1 MRSMG
6 LFDATAAS
14 QWVSVVDDGKRRPLY
29 LLLSST
35 KENGDISLR
44 FLPLLGERGAL
55 SRSVVLLDDQAT
67 SPSVA
72 VVEEGPRRSPYLSL
86 SSPRRN
92 RCELYL
98 RRIEEADDSSFKRQK
113 IKCYMLK
120 VVGSRCSG
128 KVRETKALRLLIGD
142 GGDSS
147 TSQADSKKRPPGVK
161 ASKAS
166 GKKTVDPDK
175 QLLLLFLLSLVL

>member
-1 MRSMG
+1 MG

-14 QWVSVVDDGKRRPLY
+14 GWCRRHGYLSVAL
-29 LLLSST
+29 ST
-35 KENGDISLR
+35 KENGDISLC
-44 FLPLLGERGAL
+44 FLPLLAKGDL

-98 RRIEEADDSSFKRQK
+98 RRIEGKDLLKSCEREEFDSVRKMRFWKERLA
-113 IKCYMLK
+113 IEMC
-120 VVGSRCSG
+120 VVGRG
-128 KVRETKALRLLIGD
+128 IIA
-142 GGDSS
+142 
-147 TSQADSKKRPPGVK
+147 
-161 ASKAS
+161 
-166 GKKTVDPDK
+166 
-175 QLLLLFLLSLVL
+175 

>member
-14 QWVSVVDDGKRRPLY
+14 GWLSATTAIY

-35 KENGDISLR
+35 KENGDISLC
-44 FLPLLGERGAL
+44 FLPLLGERGDL
-55 SRSVVLLDDQAT
+55 SRSVVLLDDQAM

-92 RCELYL
+92 RYSSISKWNDQEP
-98 RRIEEADDSSFKRQK
+98 DDSSFKRQK
-113 IKCYMLK
+113 IKGYMLK
-120 VVGSRCSG
+120 VNLCLWLVDQDAMAS
-128 KVRETKALRLLIGD
+128 VNVNVD
-142 GGDSS
+142 G
-147 TSQADSKKRPPGVK
+147 
-161 ASKAS
+161 
-166 GKKTVDPDK
+166 
-175 QLLLLFLLSLVL
+175 